1 MTEAT
6 QAKAAGTPW
15 HLWVVGVIAVLW
27 NAYGCYDYVMTNT
40 GGVEYLRSFGFTEE
54 QIAYYVAMP
63 AWMTAVWAIGVW
75 GAMAGAVLLLL
86 RSKWALHAFA
96 ASLAA
101 FVLSLVY
108 TYALSNGGDIMP
120 AEAPIINAVILAG
133 CLFFLWYAWFATKR
147 GILR

>member
-1 MTEAT
+1 MTQTA
-6 QAKAAGTPW
+6 QAKSSGAPR
-15 HLWVVGVIAVLW
+15 HLWVVGIVGILW

-40 GGVEYLRSFGFTEE
+40 GGEDYLRGYGFTDE
-54 QIAYYVAMP
+54 QIAYFNSMP

-75 GAMAGAVLLLL
+75 GAMLGSVLLLL
-86 RSKWALHAFA
+86 RMKWALHVFI
-96 ASLAA
+96 ASGAA

-108 TYALSNGGDIMP
+108 TYALSNGGDVMP

-133 CLFFLWYAWFATKR
+133 CLFFVWYAWFATKR